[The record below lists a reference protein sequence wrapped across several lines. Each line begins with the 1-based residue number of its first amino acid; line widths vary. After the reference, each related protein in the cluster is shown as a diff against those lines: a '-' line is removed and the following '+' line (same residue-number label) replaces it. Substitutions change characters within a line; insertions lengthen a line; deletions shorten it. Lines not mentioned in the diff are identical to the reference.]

1 MSSSKNDQ
9 ALNDPNPDLGRVR
22 AEIDKLDQT
31 ILKAI
36 EDRAALAAQVSQAKS
51 GRHTFRPGREA
62 DLIRNLVQHANLP
75 SKLIEQIWRNII
87 AHNLTSQAG
96 LKIALQDDR
105 ATMAAATF
113 RFGTNYETIVSASAD
128 DVITAVASGQADL
141 GILADWQA
149 DQSWLDVLHHHR
161 QAGAGVYISAYTH
174 MLADHGLQQSVVLS
188 SILPDPSSNDT
199 TLVMIENQLSEIQG
213 HHPEQ
218 PGILGIIQNCDIS

>member
-96 LKIALQDDR
+96 LKIALQDNR

-128 DVITAVASGQADL
+128 DVITAVASGQTDL
-141 GILADWQA
+141 GILADWQT
-149 DQSWLDVLHHHR
+149 DQSWLNVLHHHR
-161 QAGAGVYISAYTH
+161 QAGAEVYISAYTH

-199 TLVMIENQLSEIQG
+199 TLVMTENELREIQG
-213 HHPEQ
+213 HHPQEA
-218 PGILGIIQNCDIS
+218 GILGIIQNCDIS